1 MIIISNVIAFLL
13 ISYIANSFLSSKYS
27 KNKYLAIL
35 FIFIT
40 LESFINHTGASP
52 FKGIFLLIM
61 YFLYVFIQ
69 FEGKPIQKI
78 LIIVPFFLIQ
88 VISEILVAT
97 AEPIIATNSGR
108 HSGSTESTRLFKEQS
123 LR

>member
-78 LIIVPFFLIQ
+78 MIIVPFFLIQ
-88 VISEILVAT
+88 VISEILVA
-97 AEPIIATNSGR
+97 IAAPSIAVSSG
-108 HSGSTESTRLFKEQS
+108 LQS
-123 LR
+123 